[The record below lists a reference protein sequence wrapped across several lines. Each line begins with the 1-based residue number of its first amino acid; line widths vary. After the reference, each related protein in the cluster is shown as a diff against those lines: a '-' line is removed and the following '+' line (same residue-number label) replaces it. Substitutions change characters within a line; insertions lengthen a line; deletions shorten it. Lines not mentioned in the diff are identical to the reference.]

1 MKIII
6 NDWRSH
12 LNSSHLESLL
22 RIKIEGPC
30 LINFSNNICE
40 ETVKHWWN
48 EKKTNKQEF
57 AQKSFKKRL
66 EKNKRIKFLNE
77 FVDLSSSSYQRE
89 DVGFIGIV

>member
-1 MKIII
+1 MRKLLNIGGMK
-6 NDWRSH
+6 
-12 LNSSHLESLL
+12 
-22 RIKIEGPC
+22 
-30 LINFSNNICE
+30 
-40 ETVKHWWN
+40 
-48 EKKTNKQEF
+48 KKTSKQEF

>member
-48 EKKTNKQEF
+48 EKKKQANKNLHRK
-57 AQKSFKKRL
+57 ASKKGWRKTKEL
-66 EKNKRIKFLNE
+66 
-77 FVDLSSSSYQRE
+77 
-89 DVGFIGIV
+89 GF

>member
-48 EKKTNKQEF
+48 EKKQTNKNLHRKASKKGWRKTKEL
-57 AQKSFKKRL
+57 SF
-66 EKNKRIKFLNE
+66 
-77 FVDLSSSSYQRE
+77 
-89 DVGFIGIV
+89 

>member
-48 EKKTNKQEF
+48 EKKNKQTRICTEKL
-57 AQKSFKKRL
+57 QKKVG
-66 EKNKRIKFLNE
+66 EKQKN
-77 FVDLSSSSYQRE
+77 
-89 DVGFIGIV
+89 

>member
-1 MKIII
+1 MRKL
-6 NDWRSH
+6 
-12 LNSSHLESLL
+12 LNIGG
-22 RIKIEGPC
+22 IK
-30 LINFSNNICE
+30 
-40 ETVKHWWN
+40 
-48 EKKTNKQEF
+48 KKTNKQEF